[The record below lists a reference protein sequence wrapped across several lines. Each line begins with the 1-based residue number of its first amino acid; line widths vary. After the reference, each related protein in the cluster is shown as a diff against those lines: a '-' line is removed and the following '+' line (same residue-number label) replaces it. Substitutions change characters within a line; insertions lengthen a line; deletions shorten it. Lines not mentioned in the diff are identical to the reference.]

1 MSSKSDEST
10 IFLHFQKLVECLC
23 ERKIKSLQSDWGD
36 EYRGLHKILV
46 SQGIMH
52 HVTCPHTHHQNGM
65 VELKH
70 CHLVETKLYLLAHN
84 LVPHVHWD
92 LLFKNLVTI
101 PHHNQVFF

>member
-1 MSSKSDEST
+1 
-10 IFLHFQKLVECLC
+10 
-23 ERKIKSLQSDWGD
+23 
-36 EYRGLHKILV
+36 
-46 SQGIMH
+46 MH